1 MRPHTHPN
9 ALVIENN
16 KFVQSL
22 FQSNFSFKKRSDNS
36 GMANMPV
43 LIMEAKDKAIK
54 KYAA

>member
-1 MRPHTHPN
+1 MRPHIHPN

-22 FQSNFSFKKRSDNS
+22 FQSNLSFKKRSDNS
-36 GMANMPV
+36 GMAKIPV
-43 LIMEAKDKAIK
+43 LIIEAKDKAIK